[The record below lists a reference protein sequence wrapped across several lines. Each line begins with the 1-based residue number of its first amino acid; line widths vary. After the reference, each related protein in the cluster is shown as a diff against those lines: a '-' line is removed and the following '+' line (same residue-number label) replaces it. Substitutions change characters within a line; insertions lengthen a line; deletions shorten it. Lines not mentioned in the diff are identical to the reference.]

1 MDVSDSAICGSGR
14 EDVSACARVAVDN
27 HFCVGKI
34 LVVVILG
41 LLQIARFNM
50 LTLQLYL
57 DCMNTRRKNR
67 NIMLCR
73 DVPN

>member
-41 LLQIARFNM
+41 LLQNARFNFF
-50 LTLQLYL
+50 TLL
-57 DCMNTRRKNR
+57 DCMNTRRKKR
-67 NIMLCR
+67 NTMLCR